1 MYAPYLTFYSLPEAV
16 FHDTG
21 NAINYSA
28 SPAYLLLLLF
38 AFLLLVSSSPF
49 FHPSCSR
56 LTSPRLF
63 GARVRKCRG
72 GGELARGKTGGTVSI
87 NQTVLTMID
96 PVSASFHG
104 SSGPSVD
111 LIISNVRFWYWNRN
125 ALLFRVSHGGG
136 EEGVGFL
143 YPHCYNCI
151 AWAIQILE
159 RINYYLCE
167 CVWRGKKMPWRQEMD
182 TTLIQ
187 RCCGVCR

>member
-1 MYAPYLTFYSLPEAV
+1 MYAPYLTFYSPPEAV

-72 GGELARGKTGGTVSI
+72 GGELARGKTSGTVSI

-125 ALLFRVSHGGG
+125 DYYFVFRTVVVRKGWGFYIPIVIIASRGRSRFSNGLIIICASVYGEVKRCLGGRK
-136 EEGVGFL
+136 
-143 YPHCYNCI
+143 
-151 AWAIQILE
+151 W
-159 RINYYLCE
+159 
-167 CVWRGKKMPWRQEMD
+167 
-182 TTLIQ
+182 TQ
-187 RCCGVCR
+187 R